1 MIPSEVNHL
10 TFHYNHPNLCIFY
23 RVHHRIA
30 GERVNEVTRASS
42 TARYALSRHH
52 LRSQVEDP
60 MLRLLVFCLFCSN
73 TNCLHQPSS
82 LHFSVL
88 PSNPSPPKQTHSTH
102 IVLDIQALRLF
113 ESRLCQPF
121 TIFIALP
128 KARSIVE
135 RCLYH
140 PKPNTNI
147 LATCPQLLVGNS
159 HSKPTMIS
167 QILSRSHQSKPVV
180 ARAAN
185 DVNMDVQHE
194 LHSLDDLASSRP
206 VALSELWNRASLR
219 GRVTKPLKPLQ
230 ISGRQIHDVKEI
242 STDAES
248 VVVAQCKPRPRLGP
262 MHHSYIETGHHDGQQ
277 AEILQRSRVRSEA
290 YYPTHTYEAKEHL
303 WCENP
308 DGHIQQNPL
317 SYCDGYDSSYLQSL
331 RHDYRSVSDGLFF
344 KHQSFLRSEHASW
357 PAEACAAPNNTRVT
371 SYDQYPVADHQ
382 YIPESYIE
390 LPHGGIDNGYGQSTY
405 ESQEGQG
412 YHYSQRDIHGAV
424 LPIEHAYSDQ
434 VQVNY
439 TSHDPVQADEELL
452 EVVRQKLLKKISTSA
467 RVQTSGS
474 AEVQASGPIRVS
486 LPSHDRKPSS
496 AESDSSKASSKRSI
510 KEEAT
515 AFLQSVVENSHLDA
529 KPTRSQDLT
538 VQSEESTIVRT
549 QEGSHE
555 GEHMKSQSVG
565 MYDCDASLEDR
576 RSVSE
581 QINLP
586 DKGTNSLS
594 NVGANEHLPHTMN
607 HPLVHERD
615 ITKDKR
621 EDLYEKLPIANSKVV
636 PPPPGLPMRLE
647 QQKITDFLFFDTLAP
662 KRARLEEADSWFH
675 TDNRGASE
683 LRQVVSS
690 IAYDH
695 VEREALLRG
704 NSRPTSETTAAWQST
719 LLLGNVIANLQSHA
733 SNGPTQQ
740 SDYFA
745 NYGEVD
751 SACCEPSYGGRRSY
765 FFQDPAVTHWKLPT
779 GRATPDMSNE
789 AEDALTEPQ
798 VYSQSSGTW

>member
-1 MIPSEVNHL
+1 
-10 TFHYNHPNLCIFY
+10 
-23 RVHHRIA
+23 
-30 GERVNEVTRASS
+30 
-42 TARYALSRHH
+42 
-52 LRSQVEDP
+52 
-60 MLRLLVFCLFCSN
+60 
-73 TNCLHQPSS
+73 
-82 LHFSVL
+82 
-88 PSNPSPPKQTHSTH
+88 
-102 IVLDIQALRLF
+102 
-113 ESRLCQPF
+113 
-121 TIFIALP
+121 
-128 KARSIVE
+128 
-135 RCLYH
+135 
-140 PKPNTNI
+140 
-147 LATCPQLLVGNS
+147 
-159 HSKPTMIS
+159 MIS
-167 QILSRSHQSKPVV
+167 QILSRTHQSKPVV

-185 DVNMDVQHE
+185 DLNMDVQHE

-219 GRVTKPLKPLQ
+219 GKVTKPLKPLQ

-242 STDAES
+242 STDTES
-248 VVVAQCKPRPRLGP
+248 VAVAQCKPRPRLGP
-262 MHHSYIETGHHDGQQ
+262 MHHSYIEAGHHDGQQ

-303 WCENP
+303 WYEKT

-317 SYCDGYDSSYLQSL
+317 SYCDGYEPSYLQCL

-344 KHQSFLRSEHASW
+344 KHQNFLRSDHASW
-357 PAEACAAPNNTRVT
+357 PAEPCAAPNNTRVT
-371 SYDQYPVADHQ
+371 SYDQCHVADHQ
-382 YIPESYIE
+382 YIPEPYIE
-390 LPHGGIDNGYGQSTY
+390 LPHGGIDNGYDQSTY
-405 ESQEGQG
+405 GSLEAQG
-412 YHYSQRDIHGAV
+412 YHYSQREVQRAA
-424 LPIEHAYSDQ
+424 LPIEHSYSDQ

-439 TSHDPVQADEELL
+439 TSRDPIQADEELL
-452 EVVRQKLLKKISTSA
+452 EVVRQKLLRKISSSA

-474 AEVQASGPIRVS
+474 AEVRASGPIRVS

-538 VQSEESTIVRT
+538 AQSETSAIVRL

-555 GEHMKSQSVG
+555 GEHVKSQSVG
-565 MYDCDASLEDR
+565 MCDRHASLEER
-576 RSVSE
+576 RPVSE
-581 QINLP
+581 QFNHP
-586 DKGTNSLS
+586 DKGSNSLS
-594 NVGANEHLPHTMN
+594 NAAANEHLPHTTN
-607 HPLVHERD
+607 HPSVNEGD
-615 ITKDKR
+615 IAKDKR
-621 EDLYEKLPIANSKVV
+621 EDPYDKPLVANSKVV

-695 VEREALLRG
+695 IEREALLHG
-704 NSRPTSETTAAWQST
+704 TSRATSATTTAWQST
-719 LLLGNVIANLQSHA
+719 LLLGNVIANLQLHA
-733 SNGPTQQ
+733 SSGATQQ
-740 SDYFA
+740 ADYFA

-751 SACCEPSYGGRRSY
+751 SGYCEPSHGGRRSY

-779 GRATPDMSNE
+779 GRATPDMRNE
-789 AEDALTEPQ
+789 LEDEPAGPQ
-798 VYSQSSGTW
+798 VYSQPSDTW